1 MKKKYTLTLVFL
13 ITLALSLNSEQQAQA
28 QLAVNQG
35 AAIGL
40 TPLQLVQ
47 QVLVGSGVT
56 VSNATFNGSAAA
68 IVSNQVGNYTT
79 SGAATTQLG
88 FTGGII
94 LASGNAVDAIGPN
107 ASGSSGAGT
116 GTGSDP
122 DLQLL
127 VTPTI
132 YDKAVLEFDFVPM
145 SDTIKFRYVY
155 GSEEFDEFC
164 NSSYNDA
171 FGFFISGPGITGPFT
186 GSAKNIA
193 VMPNNPANYV
203 TINNVCD
210 AGATYSWLNND
221 IYFQYDRLTYVY
233 TAWCLVQPCQT
244 YHIKLAVGDA
254 GDSSFDSGVFL
265 EENSFTSNAV
275 SHTTGFSSGVDTI
288 AVEGCNNAV
297 VTFHLANPATAP
309 VTINHTIGG
318 TAIEGV
324 DYLDIPNNFVIP
336 AGQDTYTVTITPIAD
351 GITEGTETVTIS
363 YTNSVCGTNSMVVIL
378 IRNNDPLSV
387 TTAPD
392 VYSCSGLPVT
402 ISATVSGGITPPAY
416 TYQWSGGAGN
426 TASVVVDPATPT
438 TYYVTVT
445 DACNNSVV
453 GDVMVT
459 IGNPLTL
466 TINSTQESCSGQH
479 NGSASVIASNGFV
492 PYNYLW
498 SPSGATTATAP
509 NLAAGTYYVTVT
521 DLYGCSNTAS
531 IVVTTNPSDNPA
543 FNYLSSTY
551 CQTGT
556 DPVANITGGSS
567 GTFTAS
573 PPGLV
578 FLNASTGQIDLS
590 ASAVNT
596 YTITFSTNGVC
607 PSSSTTTVTITA
619 PPSAA
624 FAYNGPYCQNAAN
637 PFPTLSP
644 GAITG
649 TFSATPSGLVFVN
662 ATTGQIDLAASVAG
676 TYTVSNSL
684 AAAGGCA
691 ATSATTNVTI
701 NPLPTVTVPANI
713 TVCNNEIIAATTF
726 SSNPAGATYT
736 WTNSN
741 TAIGLPVSGSGN
753 ISSFTAINTGSTTI
767 VATISVTPSLNG
779 CSGTPSTYTITVN
792 PTPTVSVPANI
803 TICNNSQVSATS
815 FSSIPSGGSYSWT
828 NSNTAIG
835 IGASGSGN
843 IPAFT
848 ATNTGSSPIT
858 ATISVTAAVNN
869 CQGTSSTYTI
879 TVNPTPT
886 MTLPADITVCNNVTV
901 PASNFASTPAGG
913 TFGWTNS
920 NTSIGLPGS
929 GSGNISTF
937 TATNSGTTP
946 ATANITVTP
955 TVNGCVGTPASYTIT
970 VNPSPTV
977 NVPGNMAACHGSSVS
992 VPSFSSPTAGTTY
1005 SWTNSN
1011 TAIGL
1016 AGSGTTD
1023 IPTFI
1028 ANNPGTQPVTS
1039 SITVTPEANSCV
1051 GTPSTFTITVNP
1063 LPVITFSAMPQ
1074 LCHTSPAFTLAQ
1086 ASPAGGTYSG
1096 NGITAGMFDPVA
1108 AGIGTHVIT
1117 YSYTNPV
1124 TGCSNTNTTQIVISG
1139 FLNITITPNNPFI
1152 CADNTILLMANGAS
1166 TFNWVPDSTLSSGS
1180 GSNIIASPANTTTYT
1195 VTGQNPDGCIGTA
1208 TVTVG
1213 IYYVPELV
1221 ITTLPKEGCSPL
1233 NVQFGYGPVG
1243 PIDTTSFLWNFG
1255 DLSSVDNTST
1265 LSHPK
1270 HKYIYNGVYGVYL
1283 RAHTND
1289 GCPVTAV
1296 DTVKAFIR
1304 PHADFY
1310 NNPEVA
1316 FSDNPEVDFIDLSNN
1331 AMGWNWDF
1339 GDPASYNNNYSDEQN
1354 PTHIYSDSGS
1364 FMVQLIVA
1372 SSQSC
1377 FDTSNRRVMVYPE
1390 IIVYIP
1396 NAFTPDED
1404 GLNETFK
1411 PVISGLDENKYEF
1424 YIYDRWGN
1432 IQFDTRDVNTGWD
1445 GKKNDKNCELG
1456 VYVYYIIYHSVTGKK
1471 YKLKGTVSLLR

>member
-1 MKKKYTLTLVFL
+1 MEKKYTLIIVFL
-13 ITLALSLNSEQQAQA
+13 ITIGLSLKTEQHAQA
-28 QLAVNQG
+28 QLAVAQG

-56 VSNATFNGSAAA
+56 VSNATFNGSAAL
-68 IVSNQVGNYTT
+68 INSNQVGNFTT
-79 SGAATTQLG
+79 AGGATTQLG

-94 LASGNAVDAIGPN
+94 LASGNAADAIGPN
-107 ASGSSGAGT
+107 SSGSSGVGT
-116 GTGSDP
+116 GSGSDP
-122 DLQLL
+122 DLQSL
-127 VTPTI
+127 VTSTI
-132 YDKAVLEFDFVPM
+132 YDKAVLEFDFIPL

-186 GSAKNIA
+186 GNAKNIA

-203 TINNVCD
+203 TINNVCN
-210 AGATYSWLNND
+210 AGATYSWLNSGV
-221 IYFQYDRLTYVY
+221 YLQYDRLTYIY

-244 YHIKLAVGDA
+244 YHIKLAIGDA
-254 GDSSFDSGVFL
+254 GDSAFDSGVFL

-275 SHTTGFSSGVDTI
+275 SHTTAFSSSVDTI

-297 VTFHLANPATAP
+297 VTFHLANPATSP

-336 AGQDTYTVTITPIAD
+336 TGQDSYTVTITPIAD
-351 GITEGTETVTIS
+351 GIAEGTETVTIT
-363 YTNSVCGTNSMVVIL
+363 YTNSVCGTTDMVVIL
-378 IRNNDPLSV
+378 IRTNNPLSV
-387 TTAPD
+387 TTTPD

-416 TYQWSGGAGN
+416 TYQWSVGAGN

-438 TYYVTVT
+438 MYYVTVT
-445 DACNNSVV
+445 DICNSTAV
-453 GDVMVT
+453 GNVMVT

-466 TINSTQESCSGQH
+466 TTNSTQETCSGQN
-479 NGSASVIASNGFV
+479 NGTASVTASNGFV
-492 PYNYLW
+492 PYDYLW
-498 SPSGATTATAP
+498 SPSGSTTATAS

-531 IVVTTNPSDNPA
+531 VVVTTNPPDNPA

-556 DPVANITGGSS
+556 DPVANITGGST

-596 YTITFSTNGVC
+596 YTITFTTNGIC
-607 PSSSTTTVTITA
+607 PSSSANTITITA

-624 FAYNGPYCQNAAN
+624 FGYNGPYCQNAAN

-644 GAITG
+644 GSITG
-649 TFSATPSGLVFVN
+649 TFSATPSGLVFIN
-662 ATTGQIDLAASVAG
+662 AATGQINLAASTAG
-676 TYTVSNSL
+676 TYTVTNSL

-691 ATSATTNVTI
+691 AASATANVTI

-713 TVCNNEIIAATTF
+713 TVCNNDIIAATSF

-741 TAIGLPVSGSGN
+741 IAIGLPAGGSGN
-753 ISSFTAINTGSTTI
+753 IASFTATNTGSVTI
-767 VATISVTPSLNG
+767 NTNITVTPSLNG
-779 CSGTPSTYTITVN
+779 CTGPQSSYTITVN
-792 PTPTVSVPANI
+792 PTPTVTVPANI
-803 TICNNSQVSATS
+803 TVCNNSQVSATN
-815 FSSIPSGGSYSWT
+815 FSSIPSGGTFSWS

-835 IGASGSGN
+835 LGASGSGN

-848 ATNTGSSPIT
+848 ATNTGSTPIT
-858 ATISVTAAVNN
+858 ATISVTATVNN
-869 CQGTSSTYTI
+869 CQGTPSTYTI

-886 MTLPADITVCNNVTV
+886 VTIPANITVCNFATV
-901 PASNFASTPAGG
+901 PSANFVSTPAGG

-929 GSGNISTF
+929 GSGNIPTF
-937 TATNSGTTP
+937 TATNSGTAP
-946 ATANITVTP
+946 VSANITVTP
-955 TVNGCVGTPASYTIT
+955 TVNGCVGTPSTYTIT

-977 NVPGNMAACHGSSVS
+977 NVPANITACHGSSV
-992 VPSFSSPTAGTTY
+992 PAASFSSPTTGTTY
-1005 SWTNSN
+1005 SWTNSD

-1016 AGSGTTD
+1016 AASGTGD
-1023 IPTFI
+1023 ILPFT

-1039 SITVTPEANSCV
+1039 TITVTPEANSCV
-1051 GTPSTFTITVNP
+1051 GTPSSFTITVNP

-1074 LCHTSPAFTLAQ
+1074 LCHTSPAFTLVQ

-1096 NGITAGMFDPVA
+1096 NGVAGGLFDPAV
-1108 AGIGTHVIT
+1108 AGIGIHTIT
-1117 YSYTNPV
+1117 YSFTNPV
-1124 TGCSNTNTTQIVISG
+1124 SGCSNTDTTQIVVSG

-1166 TFNWVPDSTLSSGS
+1166 TFSWAPDSTLSSVS
-1180 GSNIIASPANTTTYT
+1180 GSNVIASPANTTTYT
-1195 VTGQNPDGCIGTA
+1195 VTGQNPDGCMGTA

-1221 ITTLPKEGCSPL
+1221 ITALPKEGCSPL
-1233 NVQFGYGPVG
+1233 DVQFGYGPVG
-1243 PIDTTSFLWNFG
+1243 PLDTTTFMWNFG

-1270 HKYIYNGVYGVYL
+1270 HKYMHNGAFGVYL

-1316 FSDNPEVDFIDLSNN
+1316 FSDNPEMDFIDLSNN
-1331 AMGWNWDF
+1331 AIGWSWDF
-1339 GDPASYNNNYSDEQN
+1339 GDPASYNGNYSDIQN
-1354 PTHIYSDSGS
+1354 PTHIYSDSGTYL
-1364 FMVQLIVA
+1364 VQLIVA

-1377 FDTSNRRVMVYPE
+1377 FDTITRRVIVYPE

-1411 PVISGLDENKYEF
+1411 PLISGLDENRYEF
-1424 YIYDRWGN
+1424 YIYDRWGY
-1432 IQFDTRDVNTGWD
+1432 IQFDTRDVNKGWD
-1445 GKKNDKNCELG
+1445 GKRNDKNCELG
-1456 VYVYYIIYHSVTGKK
+1456 IYIYYIIYHSITGEMF
-1471 YKLKGTVSLLR
+1471 KLKGTVTLLR